1 MTDFL
6 KANPYVTREEYMW
19 KWTVPQVRLSS
30 FDFTHS
36 APVRSL
42 DSDGKRKKRRRP
54 ANARRIDSAD
64 DLLNDLGVPITAITK
79 K

>member
-6 KANPYVTREEYMW
+6 KANPYVSREEYMW
-19 KWTVPQVRLSS
+19 EWTVPQVRLSS

-36 APVRSL
+36 VYL
-42 DSDGKRKKRRRP
+42 GNDGDGKRKKRRRP
-54 ANARRIDSAD
+54 ADARRIDSAD